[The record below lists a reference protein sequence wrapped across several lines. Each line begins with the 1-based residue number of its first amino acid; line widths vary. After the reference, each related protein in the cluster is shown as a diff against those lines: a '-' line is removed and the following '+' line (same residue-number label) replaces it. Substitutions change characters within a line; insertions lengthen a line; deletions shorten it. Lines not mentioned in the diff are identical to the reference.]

1 VGENP
6 IEFYRRQR
14 NEARAEENEAHGER
28 QEVMRRETIRK
39 AYVNAGG
46 DELNFDKVY
55 PSLRQRFVE
64 EETLRNAMKGK

>member
-6 IEFYRRQR
+6 IEKYRRQR
-14 NEARAEENEAHGER
+14 NEARAEENEKHGER
-28 QEVMRRETIRK
+28 QEAARYDVIRV

-55 PSLRQRFVE
+55 PALRQRFVE

>member
-14 NEARAEENEAHGER
+14 SEARAEENEAHGER
-28 QEVMRRETIRK
+28 QEAMRYDVIRK

>member
-1 VGENP
+1 MGENP

>member
-1 VGENP
+1 MGENP

-14 NEARAEENEAHGER
+14 QEARAEENEAHGER
-28 QEVMRRETIRK
+28 QEVMRRETIRT